1 MNLHYCPACLQTQQ
15 MLKKSKKKETTTNT
29 RLVHP
34 NLHETFECHVYDVT
48 SVLIKMAAGGNFDLS
63 DLRADSFSDHL
74 MTTTSHKK
82 VRCEK

>member
-48 SVLIKMAAGGNFDLS
+48 SGIIKMAAGGNFIASLIFQIFV
-63 DLRADSFSDHL
+63 LIRFQ
-74 MTTTSHKK
+74 TI
-82 VRCEK
+82 

>member
-15 MLKKSKKKETTTNT
+15 MLKKSKKKTNT

-48 SVLIKMAAGGNFDLS
+48 SGIIKMAAGGKFIVSLIFQIFA
-63 DLRADSFSDHL
+63 LIRFQ
-74 MTTTSHKK
+74 TI
-82 VRCEK
+82 